1 MVQRLAETLPAIFHT
16 DETAWLEQTAMLVRQ
31 GLWEEIDTVNLAE
44 YLCDMAKR
52 DLRETESRLIV
63 LLMHL
68 LKWEYQ
74 PMGRC
79 ASWAAT
85 IWEQQRQLRDLLAS
99 GTLHNHAGQI
109 LSLTYTDARKQAA
122 LETGLEKSAFPAV
135 CPWTLETMLIDPVAE

>member
-68 LKWEYQ
+68 LKWDYQ
-74 PMGRC
+74 PMGTTTPTPRSAC
-79 ASWAAT
+79 
-85 IWEQQRQLRDLLAS
+85 QR
-99 GTLHNHAGQI
+99 
-109 LSLTYTDARKQAA
+109 YT
-122 LETGLEKSAFPAV
+122 S
-135 CPWTLETMLIDPVAE
+135 